1 MSPLP
6 VGVILAGGSGRRFG
20 GVHKSFLELRQR
32 PLIEHVIARIAPQ
45 VGEVLINTNSADV
58 RYRTYGAE
66 LCGDAPRKAPATGP
80 LIGLTS
86 TFAALENRGD
96 QHSCLLS
103 VPVDTPFLPGDLV
116 SRLSIALA
124 VAEAGI
130 AYAAT
135 AERDHPIVA
144 LWGPK
149 SRYPLRRLFDGQP
162 NISLHASM
170 AALNAERVVFAH
182 TPTDPFFNINAP
194 QDLETAE
201 WIAALA
207 GRC

>member
-6 VGVILAGGSGRRFG
+6 VGVILAGGRGRRFG
-20 GVHKSFLELRQR
+20 GVDKSFLELRQR

-45 VGEVLINTNSADV
+45 VGELLINTNSADG
-58 RYRTYGAE
+58 RYRLYGAG
-66 LCGDAPRKAPATGP
+66 LCGDAPRTAPATGP

-86 TFAALENRGD
+86 AIAALENRGD

-116 SRLSIALA
+116 SRLSTALA
-124 VAEAGI
+124 VSEAPI

-135 AERDHPIVA
+135 TERDHPIVA

-149 SRYPLRRLFDGQP
+149 SRHPLRQLFDCQP
-162 NISLHASM
+162 NISLHALM
-170 AALNAERVVFAH
+170 AALDAERVVFAH
-182 TPTDPFFNINAP
+182 RPTDPFFNINSP
-194 QDLETAE
+194 QDLWTALSE
-201 WIAALA
+201 H
-207 GRC
+207 RQE